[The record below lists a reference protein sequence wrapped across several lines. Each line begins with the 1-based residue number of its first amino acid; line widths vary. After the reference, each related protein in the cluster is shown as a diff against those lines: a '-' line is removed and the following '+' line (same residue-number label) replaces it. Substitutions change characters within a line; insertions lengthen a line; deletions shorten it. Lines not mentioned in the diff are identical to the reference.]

1 MPSDDPLAVDT
12 VAPDDFEVDPAPEVP
27 EANDPLAEE
36 LVVELPPAVETPIE
50 PLGPALLDVA
60 PVPEPRETPPIVC
73 HPLDALAA
81 VDTSP
86 DEASDVDD
94 VGEWKQAVAATGT
107 ASTAA
112 LSRFRIDFIC
122 APGWPHGSD
131 QPGHDHSTTRSS
143 ALEGLLSRPCWL
155 RHGMGDVG

>member
-36 LVVELPPAVETPIE
+36 LVVELPPTVETPVE
-50 PLGPALLDVA
+50 PLGPAILDVA
-60 PVPEPRETPPIVC
+60 PV
-73 HPLDALAA
+73 PLDALAA

-94 VGEWKQAVAATGT
+94 VGQWKQAVAATGT